1 MSKYIEEIRVKII
14 IDEKGKKE
22 FKITRYLDGVLHES
36 YRYEKQKIALMWII
50 SLFLRYQPQRN
61 PLRLDKPTR

>member
-1 MSKYIEEIRVKII
+1 MKDYTKEIRVKITI
-14 IDEKGKKE
+14 NSKGKKS

-36 YRYEKQKIALMWII
+36 YRYEKQKIALMWIV

-61 PLRLDKPTR
+61 PLRLDKLAH